1 MNFLLGQ
8 KLVKQK
14 EFGKALNIFLN
25 LENNQDK
32 DIRVFFYL
40 GIIYFE
46 LNDFNKSIFFYNKF
60 LKEEPN
66 SKNALL
72 NLAIVKQSIG
82 KINEAKKIYLRLI
95 DIDESKLSPYFGL
108 LTLDESYLTDK
119 NYTNINKI
127 KKNQNLNYY
136 EKGIVN
142 FILSKKEKKKKNFK
156 KEIEN
161 LKNFNLNIFNSNYD
175 YNTSSQFY
183 YDLIIKKNF
192 NKIKFINEN
201 KNEFKNNK
209 LQPIFVIGLP
219 RSGSTLIE
227 SILTSGTDKIKSCG
241 ESHVVNTSILDQIG
255 PRIYTKHFDINK
267 FKFQIDSNIFQD
279 TIIKK
284 YLMFNVVGNQQN
296 KIFIDK
302 SLENFFNID
311 IILNSFPNAKFLHT
325 FKNYTDS
332 IISIYQSMLPE
343 LSWTHKIDDILRYIE
358 NYHQAISYFKLK
370 YPNMIMDVNLEE
382 FKEKKE
388 KISKKIYKFCN
399 LKWNKKVLDFYK
411 RDNLYSKTLSFTQI
425 RKKISNYNNKKYKS
439 YFYLLNEYQKKYK
452 WINIS

>member
-156 KEIEN
+156 KEIEY
-161 LKNFNLNIFNSNYD
+161 LKNFHLNIFNSNYD

-183 YDLIIKKNF
+183 YDHIIKKNF
-192 NKIKFINEN
+192 NKIEFINEN

-255 PRIYTKHFDINK
+255 QH
-267 FKFQIDSNIFQD
+267 
-279 TIIKK
+279 
-284 YLMFNVVGNQQN
+284 
-296 KIFIDK
+296 
-302 SLENFFNID
+302 
-311 IILNSFPNAKFLHT
+311 
-325 FKNYTDS
+325 
-332 IISIYQSMLPE
+332 
-343 LSWTHKIDDILRYIE
+343 
-358 NYHQAISYFKLK
+358 
-370 YPNMIMDVNLEE
+370 
-382 FKEKKE
+382 
-388 KISKKIYKFCN
+388 
-399 LKWNKKVLDFYK
+399 
-411 RDNLYSKTLSFTQI
+411 
-425 RKKISNYNNKKYKS
+425 
-439 YFYLLNEYQKKYK
+439 
-452 WINIS
+452 